1 MELTHNSL
9 YDVCFVLCT
18 VRAAVQDIM
27 SANAQPDADKS
38 KKRPVY
44 TTKKK
49 KPAVTQQDTEPVA
62 GYKLLRCVDLQQLT
76 LQWMLL
82 YLCQLI
88 SLYQSVM

>member
-1 MELTHNSL
+1 MELTHSSL

-62 GYKLLRCVDLQQLT
+62 GYKLL
-76 LQWMLL
+76 
-82 YLCQLI
+82 
-88 SLYQSVM
+88 